1 MLLHRRSRRPDD
13 KTNFTFLLASR
24 TSRKLVITAGC
35 RKRTVEP
42 LPNGKRLPTDFN
54 EGAKNNTYSRNEKMI
69 GYSFDHEFNDTFTV
83 RQNLRFAQN
92 KVSQKS
98 VYGYGMCSDPLYTK
112 DRRHSRR
119 VHV

>member
-1 MLLHRRSRRPDD
+1 
-13 KTNFTFLLASR
+13 
-24 TSRKLVITAGC
+24 
-35 RKRTVEP
+35 
-42 LPNGKRLPTDFN
+42 
-54 EGAKNNTYSRNEKMI
+54 MI

-112 DRRHSRR
+112 DQEALKASPCLRYPAVSMGPYTDSSVRYR
-119 VHV
+119 

>member
-1 MLLHRRSRRPDD
+1 
-13 KTNFTFLLASR
+13 
-24 TSRKLVITAGC
+24 
-35 RKRTVEP
+35 
-42 LPNGKRLPTDFN
+42 
-54 EGAKNNTYSRNEKMI
+54 MI

-112 DRRHSRR
+112 DRGTQGESMFKYPAVSMGPYTDSSVRYR
-119 VHV
+119 